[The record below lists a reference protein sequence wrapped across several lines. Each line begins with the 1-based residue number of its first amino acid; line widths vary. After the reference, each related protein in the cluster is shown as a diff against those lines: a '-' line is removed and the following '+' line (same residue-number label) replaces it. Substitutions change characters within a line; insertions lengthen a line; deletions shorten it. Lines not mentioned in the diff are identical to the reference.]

1 MINKPTLALSLVTVL
16 AAFTFSCNTPVT
28 KQASPSQSE
37 LPSDSIVAF
46 VEQAYIFGYPMVLMD
61 ATRLVSTNFPAP
73 VPGKSFAPVNQFG
86 HFETFPDA
94 DFKDVVKPN
103 CDTYYSI
110 AWLDLKQEP
119 LVLSVPD
126 TKGRYYLLPMLDAY
140 TNIFASPGKRTTGT
154 SAGNFLITGPA
165 FAETIPAGMTEI
177 KAPTNMVWILGR
189 TQTNSKQDGATVV
202 RSIQQGYHLT
212 PLSKWGSAYT
222 PEKHVVDTTIS
233 KTPPPVAVEQM
244 DIEVFINRLNQLM
257 TANPPAAADSGLL
270 KKLEAV
276 GVGAGKQFSITNF
289 DSETQAKIRSIPGS
303 VHQKLRDA
311 ASKMGTQEN
320 GWNVVRTGM
329 GSYGNNYVGRALVA
343 LIGLGANL
351 NADASYPNCL
361 VDENGQKLNGSRKY
375 VIHFDKGQTPPV
387 NAFWSVT
394 MYGPDDLL
402 VANPIKRYAIGDRD
416 KLKYNKDGSL
426 DIFIQHESPGKDI
439 ESNWLP
445 SGKEGFS
452 LTMRLYWPK
461 EEFVNGS
468 WKLPAVKVINQ

>member
-1 MINKPTLALSLVTVL
+1 
-16 AAFTFSCNTPVT
+16 
-28 KQASPSQSE
+28 
-37 LPSDSIVAF
+37 
-46 VEQAYIFGYPMVLMD
+46 
-61 ATRLVSTNFPAP
+61 
-73 VPGKSFAPVNQFG
+73 
-86 HFETFPDA
+86 
-94 DFKDVVKPN
+94 
-103 CDTYYSI
+103 
-110 AWLDLKQEP
+110 
-119 LVLSVPD
+119 
-126 TKGRYYLLPMLDAY
+126 
-140 TNIFASPGKRTTGT
+140 
-154 SAGNFLITGPA
+154 
-165 FAETIPAGMTEI
+165 
-177 KAPTNMVWILGR
+177 
-189 TQTNSKQDGATVV
+189 
-202 RSIQQGYHLT
+202 
-212 PLSKWGSAYT
+212 
-222 PEKHVVDTTIS
+222 
-233 KTPPPVAVEQM
+233 
-244 DIEVFINRLNQLM
+244 
-257 TANPPAAADSGLL
+257 
-270 KKLEAV
+270 
-276 GVGAGKQFSITNF
+276 
-289 DSETQAKIRSIPGS
+289 
-303 VHQKLRDA
+303 
-311 ASKMGTQEN
+311 MGTLEN

>member
-1 MINKPTLALSLVTVL
+1 MINKTTLALSLITVF
-16 AAFTFSCNTPVT
+16 AAITFRCNPPVN
-28 KQASPSQSE
+28 KQALPAKAE
-37 LPSDSIVAF
+37 LSSDSVVALI
-46 VEQAYIFGYPMVLMD
+46 EQAYLFGYPTVLMD

-73 VPGKSFAPVNQFG
+73 VPGKSLAPVNQFG

-119 LVLSVPD
+119 IVLSVPD

-140 TNIFASPGKRTTGT
+140 TNVFASPGKRTTGT

-165 FAETIPAGMTEI
+165 FAGIIPEGMKEI

-202 RSIQQGYHLT
+202 RSIQQGYRLS

-222 PEKHVVDTTIS
+222 PQKHVVDTTIS

-257 TANPPAAADSGLL
+257 LVNPPAASDSGIL

-276 GVGAGKQFSITNF
+276 GVGAGKQFNMA
-289 DSETQAKIRSIPGS
+289 DYDNETQDKIRAIPRT
-303 VHQKLRDA
+303 VHQQLRDA
-311 ASKMGTQEN
+311 ASKMGTLEN

-329 GSYGNNYVGRALVA
+329 GSYGNNYVARALVA
-343 LIGLGANL
+343 LIGVGANL
-351 NADASYPNCL
+351 NADASYPNCMI
-361 VDENGQKLNGSRKY
+361 DENGEKLTGTRKY

-402 VANPIKRYAIGDRD
+402 VTNPINRYAIGDRD

-426 DIFIQHESPGKDI
+426 DIFIQHNSPGKDK

-445 SGKEGFS
+445 SGKDGFS

-461 EEFVNGS
+461 EEFVNGR